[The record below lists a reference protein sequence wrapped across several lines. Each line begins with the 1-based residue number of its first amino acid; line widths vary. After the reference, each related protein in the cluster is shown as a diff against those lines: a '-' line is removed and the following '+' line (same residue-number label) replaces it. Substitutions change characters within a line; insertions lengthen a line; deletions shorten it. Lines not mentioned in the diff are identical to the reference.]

1 MANER
6 SKRSIIIEIGKATA
20 MTAGPAGP
28 LIEFTFTMAVPEIDR
43 D

>member
-1 MANER
+1 MANEFN
-6 SKRSIIIEIGKATA
+6 KQSIIVEIGAATA

-28 LIEFTFTMAVPEIDR
+28 LIEFTFTMATPEIDR